1 MDDKDTKEFR
11 FGNEKFGGSYKPGEF
26 ELKFP
31 NELSSE
37 EFENMF
43 KERLE
48 SLHKIGREFIP
59 FKDEIKDELKSKK
72 AKLKPFSIR
81 VKPRTKA
88 FFKSSSILSPREVL
102 EIYEN
107 YTNGSEAFIDSL
119 VEDEKKLEQ
128 QLAEIQEK
136 LHNARLFKEKLNN
149 LDINNS
155 KQSDDEIIS
164 SLSEEYEN
172 SQIKAVSTTEEIIA
186 DIELYNT
193 QKIIVDDCETIK
205 VVAANDVIPV
215 IYFISCASS
224 DDEPVKVLSEI
235 KQYCSDEEI
244 EFVENNSPRTS
255 IAVEDDETEENSEDG
270 EE

>member
-1 MDDKDTKEFR
+1 MEDKDTKEFR

-119 VEDEKKLEQ
+119 VEDEKQLEQ

-149 LDINNS
+149 LDINDT
-155 KQSDDEIIS
+155 KQSDDEISS

-205 VVAANDVIPV
+205 IVAANDVIPV
-215 IYFISCASS
+215 IYFISSS
-224 DDEPVKVLSEI
+224 SSQDDLVKVLSEI
-235 KQYCSDEEI
+235 KEYCNDAEI
-244 EFVENNSPRTS
+244 EFVENDSPRTS
-255 IAVEDDETEENSEDG
+255 IVIDEEDTDDSEDG

>member
-1 MDDKDTKEFR
+1 MEDKDTKEFR
-11 FGNEKFGGSYKPGEF
+11 FGNGKFAGSYRPGEF
-26 ELKFP
+26 EFKFP
-31 NELSSE
+31 NELSNE

-59 FKDEIKDELKSKK
+59 FREEIKDELKSKK
-72 AKLKPFSIR
+72 AKLKTLCVR
-81 VKPRTKA
+81 VKPHTKA
-88 FFKSSSILSPREVL
+88 FFKNNSILNAREVL

-119 VEDEKKLEQ
+119 VEDEKELEQ

-149 LDINNS
+149 LDINDD

-164 SLSEEYEN
+164 SLSEEFAD
-172 SQIKAVSTTEEIIA
+172 SQIKAVSTSEGIIA

-205 VVAANDVIPV
+205 IVASNDIIPV
-215 IYFISCASS
+215 IYFISSTSS
-224 DDEPVKVLSEI
+224 QDDSVRVLSEI
-235 KQYCSDEEI
+235 KEYCGDAEI
-244 EFVENNSPRTS
+244 EFVENDSPRTS
-255 IAVEDDETEENSEDG
+255 IVIDEEDTDDSEDG